1 MSNGDAFK
9 PRLSGCGPGAS
20 RLLILLPLLMVM
32 WPSGLRAQDEGHIG
46 MPTDWSHRHMVFS
59 APRSPREALHLS
71 ENPRYLQQWLRR
83 NVERRHRRHRL
94 QSDLNA
100 DWSEVMGAGATV
112 GAGQYPAKFSFSA
125 TTESCAKDFVVF
137 NTSLAGATGQ
147 ASIIAY
153 NNLYVGCGGTVPSV
167 YWAYDTGGTISTSVT
182 FSLDGNQVAFVQA
195 QAGVATLVML
205 KWSASAT
212 QTATAPMVLT
222 STAVG
227 SYRGCSAP
235 CMTTIA
241 FDATAGLD
249 PTPTD
254 SYSAPYYDYTSGS
267 DTLYVGDD
275 AGYLHKFTGVFAGT
289 PAETVVT
296 TPAPWPVEV
305 ATAKLSSPVFDSR
318 SGNVFVTTSYQ
329 VTPNSGG
336 RLAAVCATSTCAGV
350 LNGNPG
356 VTTVIGTPTPSLVLG
371 PTTTPAV
378 ACHPPGT
385 SGDGSNLRLDAPIVD
400 STAGKVYAVI
410 GNDGNGN
417 SAVIQFS
424 TTVGTGTGQFTWH
437 TCGTEST
444 IGTASMTGVTL
455 FSGAFDNVY
464 FTSTSG
470 SSPSGN
476 LYVCGNTSADATLY
490 QVRITSNAIAASG
503 TSVLAVST
511 GNTTCSPVTEVFS
524 ASTDL
529 IFLSVQS
536 LGSTSTK
543 VNCPSNAGCLMSFS
557 VPTTLGGT
565 LPTGTAAAL
574 AAGGGASGVV
584 IDNTVAPGTV
594 HTSQVYFSTLTGGT
608 AMQASQAA
616 LK

>member
-1 MSNGDAFK
+1 
-9 PRLSGCGPGAS
+9 
-20 RLLILLPLLMVM
+20 
-32 WPSGLRAQDEGHIG
+32 
-46 MPTDWSHRHMVFS
+46 
-59 APRSPREALHLS
+59 
-71 ENPRYLQQWLRR
+71 
-83 NVERRHRRHRL
+83 
-94 QSDLNA
+94 
-100 DWSEVMGAGATV
+100 
-112 GAGQYPAKFSFSA
+112 
-125 TTESCAKDFVVF
+125 
-137 NTSLAGATGQ
+137 
-147 ASIIAY
+147 
-153 NNLYVGCGGTVPSV
+153 
-167 YWAYDTGGTISTSVT
+167 
-182 FSLDGNQVAFVQA
+182 
-195 QAGVATLVML
+195 ML
-205 KWSASAT
+205 KWSASTT
-212 QTATAPMVLT
+212 QTTAAPMVLT
-222 STAVG
+222 NTAVG

-235 CMTTIA
+235 CMTTLA
-241 FDATAGLD
+241 FTAGSGE
-249 PTPTD
+249 TGTITD
-254 SYSAPYYDYTSGS
+254 TYSSAFYDYTAGS

-275 AGYLHKFTGVFAGT
+275 IGYLHKFTGVFAGT

-296 TPAPWPVEV
+296 TSAPWPVLV

-336 RLAAVCATSTCAGV
+336 RLAAVCGTSTCAGV
-350 LNGNPG
+350 ANGNG
-356 VTTVIGTPTPSLVLG
+356 TVITAIGTATPSLVLG
-371 PTTTPAV
+371 PTTTSAA
-378 ACHPPGT
+378 ACHAPGS

-400 STAGKVYAVI
+400 STAGKVYVVI

-444 IGTASMTGVTL
+444 IGTASTTGVTL
-455 FSGAFDNVY
+455 FAGTFDNLY
-464 FTSTSG
+464 FTSSSG

-529 IFLSVQS
+529 IFFSVQS
-536 LGSTSTK
+536 LGSTSTT
-543 VNCPSNAGCLMSFS
+543 VNCPSNAGCLVSFS

-565 LPTGTAAAL
+565 LPTGTDAAL